1 MPFILDENLKDY
13 STERQWEILTAVAAH
28 GSERSAAKALGIAR
42 SNIYQAKASVLR
54 NAARHGYAPDHD
66 MVHTSAP
73 GFKVK
78 GTSTLY
84 DAQTGEARIQWVK
97 TDADKEAQEA
107 AMREA
112 IEAMSQDIPRAKPIK
127 PPKQSLDDLLNLYV
141 ITDYHHGMRAW
152 ARETGQDN
160 WDLDI
165 AQNTLVK
172 SFANM
177 MAMSPDAETGF
188 ICQLGDFLHSDF
200 PALTAETSMSGHSL
214 DTDGRAEKVIE
225 TAIRVLRQI
234 VDMALHKHD
243 KVHVLMAEGNHD
255 LVGSIWLRA
264 MFAALYENEPRITV
278 DQSPLPYYAYQHG
291 ETALFFHHGHQRKLP
306 QMPGV
311 FAAQFGSIWG
321 ECSYRYAHTGHYH
334 SQVKIDTK
342 EDMGCTVTQHRTL
355 SAKDSYAARGGYFAE
370 RKAECVTYHKKHG
383 IVASNHVTPEMID
396 A

>member
-1 MPFILDENLKDY
+1 MADENFRPYCTDHQWRVLVAVEKAG
-13 STERQWEILTAVAAH
+13 SMRQ
-28 GSERSAAKALGIAR
+28 
-42 SNIYQAKASVLR
+42 
-54 NAARHGYAPDHD
+54 AARDLGVNYNAVWQAISAIRNKAAQHGYAPDHD
-66 MVHTSAP
+66 MTHPTAP

-84 DAQTGEARIQWVK
+84 DAQTGSPKIQWVK
-97 TDADKEAQEA
+97 TDVDKEAQEK

-112 IEAMSQDIPRAKPIK
+112 VDAMSAEIPRVKPIK
-127 PPKQSLDDLLNLYV
+127 PPQMVHEDLLNLYV

-177 MAMSPDAETGF
+177 MAMAPDAETGF

-225 TAIRVLRQI
+225 TAIKVLRQI
-234 VDMALHKHD
+234 VDMALHKHNT
-243 KVHVLMAEGNHD
+243 VHVLMAEGNHD

-311 FAAQFGSIWG
+311 FAAQFSKIWG

-334 SQVKIDTK
+334 HQVKMDVK
-342 EDMGCTVTQHRTL
+342 EDMGCTVQQHRTL
-355 SAKDSYAARGGYFAE
+355 SAKDSYSARGGWFAE